1 MGMQGLQGNLSSQ
14 RPVTIFDPIH
24 DSVRAALASRYAVK
38 NVDFLK
44 NAHFV
49 LSLGPQSIRP
59 QKNALFS

>member
-24 DSVRAALASRYAVK
+24 DSARAALASRYAVK

-49 LSLGPQSIRP
+49 L
-59 QKNALFS
+59 ALDP